1 MNPIGLIIKRE
12 YLHRVSKKSFLLLT
26 ILTPFLFAA
35 MVFVPLWL
43 STIKDDEAKKVA
55 IIDQTSKYEPLF
67 EDTESYTFITSDK
80 KQMDAY
86 RQSES
91 KDIMAFIS
99 ITDDLLKNPKAITIY
114 SNKQVPRELSQ
125 IVERKLNKA
134 LSAEKIASYNIPDLE
149 QIIKDAQVDLNIE
162 TIKWSDEGKEEE
174 SSVEIASVIGMLF
187 TMIIYMFILI
197 YGAMVMQSVLEEKTN
212 RIVELIVSSVRPF
225 QLMLGKITAIGMV
238 GLTQFFIWSL
248 MTGFLVMGI
257 GVMFGLQATPDVMT
271 ADTPELTNVA
281 TNEIATK
288 ISNAISTINFQE
300 IIFLFII
307 YFVGGYFMYASIL
320 AAIGAMVDNQ
330 EDTQQFMTPIMILIV
345 FALYAG
351 IYSIENP
358 DGPLAFWCSIIPLT
372 SPIVMMIRL
381 PFEVPLWE
389 KVLSIALLY
398 ITAFSIT
405 WLSARIYRIGILIY
419 GKKPTVKEII
429 KWLKYS

>member
-80 KQMDAY
+80 KQMNAY

-271 ADTPELTNVA
+271 ANTPELTNVA